1 MTTRAATL
9 RRGPAPR
16 APRRKSGP
24 ARPPA
29 RPTKPRTAAQPQR
42 RKQSTDSFAA
52 LGRMALRVPDARV
65 LDRLIR
71 GRLWIGLIGGALV
84 SLVFMQV
91 SLLKLNTG
99 ISANM
104 VSSQDLERQ
113 NAELRAGVSS
123 LDSGQRIQDIAAA
136 RGMVMPDD
144 GQLRFLS
151 AGRPGDGTRAAQAM
165 TAPDPQAAAQRAQA
179 IVLQQQARLQ
189 QQQAQQAATTTTTTT
204 TPATATGQQAATAT
218 TTTQQSA
225 PPATPATTQQAPPQ
239 TTAQAPPQTTG
250 VATTGGQAAPTGQP

>member
-1 MTTRAATL
+1 M
-9 RRGPAPR
+9 
-16 APRRKSGP
+16 
-24 ARPPA
+24 AR
-29 RPTKPRTAAQPQR
+29 
-42 RKQSTDSFAA
+42 
-52 LGRMALRVPDARV
+52 RVPDARV

-71 GRLWIGLIGGALV
+71 GRLWIGLIAGALV

-99 ISANM
+99 ISADM

-144 GQLRFLS
+144 GQLRFLN
-151 AGRPGDGTRAAQAM
+151 AGRPGDGARAAQAM

-179 IVLQQQARLQ
+179 ILL
-189 QQQAQQAATTTTTTT
+189 QQQAQQQQQVAATAPATTTQPQG
-204 TPATATGQQAATAT
+204 TPAA
-218 TTTQQSA
+218 TTTQQSSPVA
-225 PPATPATTQQAPPQ
+225 APATTQQAPAQ
-239 TTAQAPPQTTG
+239 TTAPPAQTTAPPPQQAGTTTS
-250 VATTGGQAAPTGQP
+250 TTGGQAAPTGQQ

>member
-9 RRGPAPR
+9 RSGTTIPRRRSGPAP
-16 APRRKSGP
+16 
-24 ARPPA
+24 AR
-29 RPTKPRTAAQPQR
+29 TRTAPPR

-71 GRLWIGLIGGALV
+71 GRLWIGLIAGALV
-84 SLVFMQV
+84 MLVFTQV

-99 ISANM
+99 ISADL
-104 VSSQDLERQ
+104 VTSQNLERS
-113 NAELRAGVSS
+113 NAELRASVSS

-144 GQLRFLS
+144 GQLRFLR
-151 AGRPGDGTRAAQAM
+151 AGPPGDGARAAQAM

-179 IVLQQQARLQ
+179 MVAAQQ
-189 QQQAQQAATTTTTTT
+189 QQQANAAAAAQVAATQQQQAAGTTT
-204 TPATATGQQAATAT
+204 TPATTPTTTAAPAQQAAAPPPT
-218 TTTQQSA
+218 TTAQSA
-225 PPATPATTQQAPPQ
+225 PTGPTQ
-239 TTAQAPPQTTG
+239 
-250 VATTGGQAAPTGQP
+250 

>member
-9 RRGPAPR
+9 RTTPARPAIPRRRSGPAP
-16 APRRKSGP
+16 
-24 ARPPA
+24 
-29 RPTKPRTAAQPQR
+29 R
-42 RKQSTDSFAA
+42 RKQSTESFAA
-52 LGRMALRVPDARV
+52 LGRFAMRVPDARV

-84 SLVFMQV
+84 MLVFMQV

-99 ISANM
+99 ISADILT
-104 VSSQDLERQ
+104 SQNLERQ

-144 GQLRFLS
+144 GQLRFLQ
-151 AGRPGDGTRAAQAM
+151 AGSPGDGARAAQTM

-179 IVLQQQARLQ
+179 MAAQRQ
-189 QQQAQQAATTTTTTT
+189 QQQANAAAAQQTAMTQQQEAAGT
-204 TPATATGQQAATAT
+204 TAT
-218 TTTQQSA
+218 TTPQTTTATPVQ
-225 PPATPATTQQAPPQ
+225 PTATPATT
-239 TTAQAPPQTTG
+239 
-250 VATTGGQAAPTGQP
+250 PTGQTQ